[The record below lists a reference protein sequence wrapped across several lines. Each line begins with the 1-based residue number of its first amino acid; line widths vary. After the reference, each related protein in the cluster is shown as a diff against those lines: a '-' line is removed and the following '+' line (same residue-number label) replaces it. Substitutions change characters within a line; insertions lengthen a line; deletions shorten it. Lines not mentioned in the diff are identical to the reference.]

1 MFTQRGWAGMLTR
14 HRPKTRLS
22 DRMIDFETGALSD
35 SEVLDL
41 FSELIST
48 GICWHLRGRYAHY
61 AVALID
67 HGWISETG
75 EVLD

>member
-1 MFTQRGWAGMLTR
+1 MLTR

-22 DRMIDFETGALSD
+22 ERMIDFETGALSD

-48 GICWHLRGRYAHY
+48 GICWHLRGRSGHY